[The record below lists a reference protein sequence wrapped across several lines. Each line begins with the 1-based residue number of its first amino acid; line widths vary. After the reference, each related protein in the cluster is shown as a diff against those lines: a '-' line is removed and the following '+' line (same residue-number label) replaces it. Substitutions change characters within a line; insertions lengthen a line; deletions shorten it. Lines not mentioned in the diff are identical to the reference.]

1 MSDNIYNKTS
11 ELTNKSMND
20 DEIDLKELFSALWAG
35 KITIILT
42 TFVASIIAVAI
53 ALSMPNIYRAEAL
66 LSPVSGDGGGM
77 NGLASKFGG
86 LASLAGVSLGGGGF
100 DKTTMGIEVLKSRT
114 FFADFV
120 GKYPVMVDL
129 MASNGWDLNNN
140 KILIDTEIY
149 DVDSQVWIREA
160 KAPRKSEPSVQE
172 AYEEFSQLLSVS
184 QDKESSFITIA
195 IEHYSPYVAEQWVD
209 WLVQDINNTIRNQ
222 EVQQAQRSIDYLLK
236 QIEQTKLAELQMVF
250 FELIQSQTETIM
262 LANVSPEYLFKTI
275 DPAVVPELKV
285 KPKRALICVLAGM
298 LGGMLGVIIVLVRH
312 FSSLR
317 KNDLQG
323 QFPYV
328 AD

>member
-1 MSDNIYNKTS
+1 MSDNIYNQTS
-11 ELTNKSMND
+11 ELRDKSVND

-42 TFVASIIAVAI
+42 TVVASVIAVAI

-66 LSPVSGDGGGM
+66 LSPVSVDGGGM

-114 FFADFV
+114 FFADFA
-120 GKYPVMVDL
+120 GKYPIMVDL
-129 MASNGWDLNNN
+129 MASNGWDSNNN
-140 KILIDTEIY
+140 EVLIDTEIY
-149 DVDSQVWIREA
+149 DVDSQVWIRKA

-172 AYEEFSQLLSVS
+172 AHKEFSKLLSVS

-195 IEHYSPYVAEQWVD
+195 IEHYSPYVAKQWVD

-222 EVQQAQRSIDYLLK
+222 EVQQAQRSIDYLLN
-236 QIEQTKLAELQMVF
+236 QIEQTKLAELQMGF

-262 LANVSPEYLFKTI
+262 LANASPEYLFKTL

-285 KPKRALICVLAGM
+285 KPNRTLIFLLGSV
-298 LGGMLGVIIVLVRH
+298 LGGMIGVLIVSVRD
-312 FSSLR
+312 FSNFR
-317 KNDLQG
+317 K
-323 QFPYV
+323 
-328 AD
+328 